1 MESGDRTRDREVKK
15 DFYGKNWKS
24 CRYKTHFS
32 MAIKI
37 NNLGQ
42 FPNIAL
48 IPFVNSEA
56 VKFLL

>member
-1 MESGDRTRDREVKK
+1 MTRDREVKK

-24 CRYKTHFS
+24 CCQYKTHFS
-32 MAIKI
+32 MAINI

-42 FPNIAL
+42 FPIIAL

-56 VKFLL
+56 VKFLS